1 MDNNELLKELVA
13 SLLAE
18 RESDRKFKFLSR
30 ALFASVIFL
39 IIIMLVFL
47 PINKI
52 DYSKEHTAIIEVNGM
67 ISSGGPVSTEKI
79 IPFFKKAIENDNC
92 YGIILKINSP
102 GGSATQSK
110 IIYDEINKAK
120 ATSNKKIFAVIED
133 MGASGGYY
141 IAASGDKIFSNS
153 SSIVGSIGVR
163 IDSFNVQSL
172 MKKLGIKSQ
181 TISSGP
187 DKTILDP
194 FNELTEKHKIH
205 LKKLLSGIH
214 KEFISDIKNSR
225 KGKIGDKK
233 VFSGLFW
240 TGSQAIEMGLVD
252 EIASIYD
259 VNELYFEN
267 RLMITYNKK
276 SNILDNILD
285 TMLNSLT
292 QTNTSSL
299 VY

>member
-30 ALFASVIFL
+30 VLFASVIFL

-47 PINKI
+47 PVSKI
-52 DYSKEHTAIIEVNGM
+52 DYSKEHTAIIEINGM
-67 ISSGGPVSTEKI
+67 ISPGGPVSTGKI
-79 IPFFKKAIENDNC
+79 IPIFKKAIENDNC

-102 GGSATQSK
+102 GGSAAQSK

-120 ATSNKKIFAVIED
+120 ATTNKKIFAVIED

-163 IDSFNVQSL
+163 IDSFNIQAL
-172 MKKLGIKSQ
+172 MKKLGIESQ
-181 TISSGP
+181 TISSGA

-205 LKKLLSGIH
+205 LQTLLSEIH
-214 KEFISDIKNSR
+214 KEFISDIKSSR
-225 KGKIGDKK
+225 KDKIGDKN

-240 TGSQAIEMGLVD
+240 TGSQAIKMGLVD